1 MHHMPRG
8 DSNCSER
15 VRMIIS
21 RRHMTYQKGWCSPG
35 WDFFYGA
42 MTKIS
47 IFPHCRLACEC
58 SLRNRM
64 RRPQSDGNNTATT
77 EPLLYCSYRGDLR
90 PKFWLSTLKPKSSGL
105 LASICRLDGDGEKCP
120 NGLAIDPLGSG
131 SAQVD
136 WCCGSQALDTRQIR
150 RFWTC
155 QPCVSKRCREGGW
168 QLRPHKN

>member
-1 MHHMPRG
+1 MQPG
-8 DSNCSER
+8 WLPWVCQKA
-15 VRMIIS
+15 IIYYACI
-21 RRHMTYQKGWCSPG
+21 MGWCSPG

-105 LASICRLDGDGEKCP
+105 LASICRLDGDGEKRP

-136 WCCGSQALDTRQIR
+136 WRCGSQARYTSNSTFLDMPAL
-150 RFWTC
+150 C
-155 QPCVSKRCREGGW
+155 
-168 QLRPHKN
+168 L